1 MFPRHSYEIRN
12 GIDRRGRHRYPV
24 FAPVAL
30 TVYVQ
35 GREYSCLVEDVS
47 LSGVRIRFEN
57 PIELTPE
64 VEAAHPA
71 TGRFQSECRWRT
83 GNISGLAFKDTEAA
97 ISLCVHCLKQMV
109 PMRRPA

>member
-1 MFPRHSYEIRN
+1 MFPRHAYETRD
-12 GIDRRGRHRYPV
+12 GVDRRGRHRYPV

-35 GREYSCLVEDVS
+35 DREYTCLVEDVS
-47 LSGVRIRFEN
+47 LSGLRVRFEDSIALTSE
-57 PIELTPE
+57 IEAT
-64 VEAAHPA
+64 HPA
-71 TGRFQSECRWRT
+71 TGRFRSECRWRS
-83 GNISGLAFKDTEAA
+83 GNASGLTFKDTEAA

>member
-1 MFPRHSYEIRN
+1 MFPRYTYETRD
-12 GIDRRGRHRYPV
+12 GVDRRGRHRYPV

-35 GREYSCLVEDVS
+35 DREYTCLVEDVS
-47 LSGVRIRFEN
+47 LSGVRVRFE
-57 PIELTPE
+57 ESVDLSSE

-71 TGRFQSECRWRT
+71 TGRFLSEFRWQT
-83 GNISGLAFKDTEAA
+83 GKKSGLAFKDTEAA